1 MNLWDKKKY
10 LLCYG
15 YENEG
20 EGQEGENKHFENKMM
35 IQKKY
40 HA

>member
-1 MNLWDKKKY
+1 MNLWDKTIY

-20 EGQEGENKHFENKMM
+20 EGQEGEINALKIK
-35 IQKKY
+35 
-40 HA
+40 